1 MDILSS
7 YKKSFKAKI
16 IFPAVVVLIALVLVL
31 NLYSSVKFLNYSESL
46 IDAQTI
52 ANINSLMSY
61 IDASKGSSRT
71 AAISMALNIDAINAI
86 SKHDRSEIHRIFS
99 PMHKFYRVSYYTICD
114 NEGKVLARTYAPDHY
129 GDSILNQQNVKDAL
143 DGKVS
148 TYFETGARVKVAVRT
163 GAPVFDADGELIGV
177 ISAGVRFDLDSAVDE
192 LKRLLNT
199 EATVFFGNTKV
210 ATTIMADGV
219 RATGTTLEPAIEK
232 IVIEDR
238 QEYFGEADIF
248 GKPYKTFYKP
258 LLNAQGE
265 AFAAFFIGIP
275 LAELKAMSDILVRDG
290 IIIGL
295 IGLAISIMVL
305 FVILSS
311 ISKPIIMLSDNMDT
325 IADGNLN
332 INIMIKTECEVGQL
346 GKSSQKVVNIMRKL
360 IKDINTTIIEH
371 EQGNTDYC
379 LDTSGFNG
387 DYKMLADRI
396 VELADLGAL
405 DQLTKIP
412 NRRSFD
418 NRLALEWDRSI
429 RGKTPLS
436 IMMIDVDKFKNYNDA
451 YGHQQG
457 DIALRSVAKV
467 FPQSLKRTVDL
478 AARWGGEEF
487 VVLLPDTDSGGA
499 LGVAEKI
506 RASVE
511 HTVIPAADAAAANV
525 TVSIGVNTQV
535 PTQTSSID
543 DFIAKADEALY
554 QAKATGRNKA
564 VSSATRVS

>member
-275 LAELKAMSDILVRDG
+275 LAELKTMSDILVRDG

-457 DIALRSVAKV
+457 DIALRTVAKV